1 MFVKKVR
8 KQNGVTKKYYEYL
21 HLVESVRTEKGPRQR
36 LILNLGKLDILPS
49 QYQAF
54 AKRVEDILTGQ
65 RSILGLDQ
73 SLEKSARDVARKIF
87 KKQSEELSETTECDF
102 QSVDVNSF
110 AIESPRSLG
119 PEHLCHSVWKD
130 LRMDEFFLKQGVSD
144 NVLPV
149 LEALIVGRLIDPGS
163 ERYTKEWAEKR
174 SALFE
179 LTGFPLRSSLNS
191 YYRAGDTL
199 FSLKKALEEHLCMRE
214 KDIFSLSEK
223 LFFLDLTN
231 SYFEGQADGN
241 PKATWGFSKEK
252 RSDCKL
258 VSLGLII
265 DELGFAKYS
274 ELFAG
279 NQHEAEVL
287 SVMINSLEQHLEPQ
301 TDRTVVID
309 AGIATSENI
318 DWLKDNQYHYIAVN
332 RGAWPFEQD
341 YSEMKVIREDKAK
354 GIKIEVKRFVHQGE
368 VYILCRSEKK
378 AKKEQSMRTR
388 VEELFLDRLSYY
400 KAGLHLPHRTKK
412 YTKALE
418 LVGRLKEKYPKAA
431 KLYNVEVI
439 PEEEKP
445 ATDKSL
451 CAVDIVWEKKNV
463 NYEREISHE
472 GSYILRTDRVDL
484 SDEEIW
490 NIYIMLR
497 QIEYAFKSMK
507 SSLGLRPNF
516 HQKEDRV
523 DTHMFISVVAYHIL
537 HMIENRLRA
546 GGDHRKWSTIRNVL
560 STHERITIGYK
571 VKEEDG
577 TIRQKYV
584 RLNSRLEP
592 EHAEIYK
599 MFDLS
604 GVPLPRKRLVY
615 NQ

>member
-36 LILNLGKLDILPS
+36 LILNLGNLDILPS

-65 RSILGLDQ
+65 RSIVGLDQ
-73 SLEKSARDVARKIF
+73 LLEKSAREVARKIF
-87 KKQSEELSETTECDF
+87 KKQSQELSGTTECDF

-110 AIESPRSLG
+110 EIESPRSLG
-119 PEHLCHSVWKD
+119 PEYMCHSVWKE
-130 LRMDEFFLKQGVSD
+130 LRMGEFFLKQGVSD
-144 NVLPV
+144 NVLPL

-199 FSLKKALEEHLCMRE
+199 FSLKKALEEYLCMRE

-231 SYFEGQADGN
+231 SYFEGQAEVN
-241 PKATWGFSKEK
+241 PKATWGHSKEK

-279 NQHEAEVL
+279 NQHEADVL

-309 AGIATSENI
+309 AGIATDENI
-318 DWLKDNQYHYIAVN
+318 DWLKNKQYHYIAVN
-332 RGAWPFEQD
+332 RGAWPFKQD

-368 VYILCRSEKK
+368 IYILCRSEKK
-378 AKKEQSMRTR
+378 VKKEQSMRTR

-400 KAGLHLPHRTKK
+400 KAGLDLPHRTKK

-439 PEEEKP
+439 PEVEKQ
-445 ATDKSL
+445 ARDKSL
-451 CAVDIVWEKKNV
+451 CAVDIVWEKKDV
-463 NYEREISHE
+463 NYERETSHE

-497 QIEYAFKSMK
+497 QIEDAFKSMK

-516 HQKEDRV
+516 HQKEDRI
-523 DTHMFISVVAYHIL
+523 DTHMFISVAAYHIL
-537 HMIENRLRA
+537 HIIENRLRA
-546 GGDHRKWSTIRNVL
+546 NGDRHNWNTIRNVL
-560 STHERITIGYK
+560 STHERLTIGYK
-571 VKEEDG
+571 VKEENG
-577 TIRQKYV
+577 SIRYKHL
-584 RLNSRLEP
+584 RLNSKLEP
-592 EHAEIYK
+592 EHVEIYK
-599 MFDLS
+599 MFNLS
-604 GVPLPRKRLVY
+604 GVPLPNKRLVY

>member
-592 EHAEIYK
+592 EHLEIYK
-599 MFDLS
+599 MFGLS